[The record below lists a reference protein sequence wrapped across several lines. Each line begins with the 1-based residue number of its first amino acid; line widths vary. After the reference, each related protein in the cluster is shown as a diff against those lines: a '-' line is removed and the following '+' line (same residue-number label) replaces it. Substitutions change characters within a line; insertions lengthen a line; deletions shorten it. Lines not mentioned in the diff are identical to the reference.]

1 MLQAISDIFL
11 KYGLRSTSMDD
22 ICNHLKISKKTLY
35 SYFENKDHLVEA
47 VMCYRRDNCTV
58 AELENKMQPYSAI
71 EVLAITASHIIRTL
85 KTQFPANNF
94 DMKKYHPAIYEKI
107 IKKDEQQ
114 IHDVLAL
121 VMQKGC
127 KDGSFR
133 EDIDIEMQIYL
144 VLNQFGVMCDPENHA
159 SLRYPVEEIIRT
171 IFENLI
177 HSLSTA
183 KGLEEYERV
192 KAEKTKEQQSP
203 KTTTSTL

>member
-22 ICNHLKISKKTLY
+22 ICTHLKISKKTLY

-47 VMCYRRDNCTV
+47 VMCYRRENCTI
-58 AELENKMQPYSAI
+58 AEFESKMQPYSAVEI
-71 EVLAITASHIIRTL
+71 LDLTASHIIRTL

-94 DMKKYHPAIYEKI
+94 DMKKYHPGIYEKI

-121 VMQKGC
+121 VMKKGC

-133 EDIDIEMQIYL
+133 NDIDIEMQVYL
-144 VLNQFGVMCDPENHA
+144 VLNQFGVMCDPENQ
-159 SLRYPVEEIIRT
+159 SRLRYPVEEIIKT
-171 IFENLI
+171 IFDNLI
-177 HSLSTA
+177 HSLSTP
-183 KGLEEYERV
+183 KGIAEYQKV
-192 KAEKTKEQQSP
+192 KTEKETKQPSP